1 MIPVYIGWLGA
12 QLLGMGTIL
21 HVLTGMSVTAG
32 TLIGAVV
39 VLAVV
44 ILGVKLVKKAV
55 HRRGSS
61 AQGH

>member
-1 MIPVYIGWLGA
+1 MAAVKKENTFTLK
-12 QLLGMGTIL
+12 TENKNRN
-21 HVLTGMSVTAG
+21 TA
-32 TLIGAVV
+32 TAVV